1 MKKTLMAALLVLAL
15 FNVSL
20 SAQAAIKAPAV
31 YVALGDS
38 LAAGQT
44 PDSKIDA
51 GYADLI
57 AQELSRHQPVA
68 LYTKQLA
75 FPGFTTED
83 VLERIKSEQ
92 AQEVLASAN
101 IITLSAGANDLLRLI
116 QSNPEEGS
124 LAFQQIQVD
133 FALNEARLNMEA
145 ILAELKERAP
155 NADVY
160 VMGYYFA
167 YPHARENQKE
177 GTAVQLERLN
187 EILKNSAKKAGAA
200 FVSVDKAFGKN
211 ATNKVPSPG
220 DVHPNLLGY
229 QAMANA
235 FLDHY
240 QKGWK
245 VEKLELP
252 KPNPMTFEEIQ
263 KQQEQ
268 QREQQ
273 EGRPS
278 SMERTSARPSEQ
290 MVNEYLALR
299 EPLQYI

>member
-1 MKKTLMAALLVLAL
+1 MKKIIIAVLAALSMANGSFSV
-15 FNVSL
+15 
-20 SAQAAIKAPAV
+20 QAAVKIPAV

-83 VLERIKSEQ
+83 VLERIKSKP

-101 IITLSAGANDLLRLI
+101 IITLSAGANDLLRLV
-116 QSNPEEGS
+116 QANPEEGA
-124 LAFQQIQVD
+124 LAFQQVQVD

-145 ILAELKERAP
+145 ILAELEERAP
-155 NADVY
+155 NADIY

-167 YPHARENQKE
+167 YPHVRDNQKE
-177 GTAVQLERLN
+177 GTAEQLDRLN
-187 EILKNSAKKAGAA
+187 EILKNSAKKAGAT
-200 FVSVDKAFGKN
+200 FVAVDKAFGEN
-211 ATNKVPSPG
+211 AVKKVPNPA

-245 VEKLELP
+245 VEKRELP
-252 KPNPMTFEEIQ
+252 EPNPMTFEEIQ
-263 KQQEQ
+263 KMQEKQ
-268 QREQQ
+268 SEQ
-273 EGRPS
+273 S
-278 SMERTSARPSEQ
+278 SSVERTSARPSTQIE
-290 MVNEYLALR
+290 EDYLALQK
-299 EPLQYI
+299 PLPYI